1 MEGDAAEGFGFGLV
15 GVVLGLDG
23 GEVVVLWF
31 EMGVSGLFG
40 CGLEGVWWWCECH
53 CLCVLGWL
61 LFSMRCWIWSRGEV
75 EVK

>member
-1 MEGDAAEGFGFGLV
+1 MEGDAAEGLGFGLV
-15 GVVLGLDG
+15 GVDVI
-23 GEVVVLWF
+23 VLWF

-61 LFSMRCWIWSRGEV
+61 FFFFNALLDMEQR
-75 EVK
+75 